1 VVQKGWKGA
10 AMKILQYYADSMYK
24 CPRCGSIDFHEL
36 WIGANEYAELDQIVC
51 KRCGQDY
58 PSKERFIRTQ
68 RDTNPVAQWLDRIDS
83 LNIPF

>member
-1 VVQKGWKGA
+1 
-10 AMKILQYYADSMYK
+10 MKILQYYADSMYK

-68 RDTNPVAQWLDRIDS
+68 PDTNPVAQWLDRIDS
-83 LNIPF
+83 LNIPY